1 MPCQI
6 NRAFGRTLEVDL
18 LPVLSQADTPL
29 LAAMTH
35 YVNDG
40 AIPFHTPGHKQ
51 GKGMH
56 PLLESIIGREALA
69 LDLALMP
76 ELDDLHEP
84 HGCIKEAQNLAAGLY
99 GSDHSFFVVNG
110 TTGGIYA
117 MILTIAG
124 PGDKIIVPR
133 NAHRSIIGGIILAG
147 ATPVFMHPEV
157 DLYLGIAMGV
167 TPQTVEDAVQ
177 QHPDAKGVLIINPT
191 YYGVATDL
199 RRIVDIVH
207 DHNMPVVV
215 DEAHGPHLH
224 FSERLPLQAL
234 DVGADICAQST
245 HKIIGAM
252 TQCSMV
258 HCREGRI
265 SVPRLKAMLQLVQ
278 TTSPNYILMASL
290 DVARMQMATQGRQL
304 VERAI
309 DLAEWV
315 RCEINKIPGLYC
327 FGADK
332 LGNPGVFGFDPTK
345 VTVTVKGLGLK
356 GAEAE
361 RILRH
366 KHKVQA
372 ELSDMYNLLFLIT
385 LGDGEDEARALVA
398 ALQDLAANHA
408 GERDF
413 SLVEDAY
420 SSIMAYPSTPEQ
432 VISPRRALFGH
443 TKIVPFMQ
451 SAGRVCAE
459 IITFYPPG
467 IPLLCPGE
475 RISDEIIQYCRR
487 LQEAGLHISG
497 PEDYTLKTVKVVE

>member
-1 MPCQI
+1 
-6 NRAFGRTLEVDL
+6 
-18 LPVLSQADTPL
+18 
-29 LAAMTH
+29 MTN

-40 AIPFHTPGHKQ
+40 TIPYHTPGHKQ
-51 GKGMH
+51 GKGVH
-56 PLLESIIGREALA
+56 PRLESILGRPTLA

-84 HGCIKEAQNLAAGLY
+84 HGPIKAAQDLAAELY
-99 GSDHSFFVVNG
+99 GSDHSFFTVNG

-117 MILTIAG
+117 MILTVAG

-147 ATPVFMHPEV
+147 ASPVFMHPEV
-157 DLYLGIAMGV
+157 DRDLGIAMGV
-167 TPQTVEDAVQ
+167 TPQAVEDAVH

-199 RRIVDIVH
+199 RQIVDIVH

-234 DVGADICAQST
+234 DAGADICAQST
-245 HKIIGAM
+245 HKIIGAL
-252 TQCSMV
+252 TQCSIV

-278 TTSPNYILMASL
+278 STSPNYILMASL
-290 DVARMQMATQGRQL
+290 DVARMQMATEGRQL
-304 VERAI
+304 IEKAI

-315 RCEINKIPGLYC
+315 REEINKVPGLYC
-327 FGADK
+327 FGREK
-332 LGNPGVFGFDPTK
+332 LGKPGVFGFDPTK

-366 KHKVQA
+366 KYKVQA
-372 ELSDMYNLLFLIT
+372 ELSDMYNLYPVLP
-385 LGDGEDEARALVA
+385 A
-398 ALQDLAANHA
+398 A
-408 GERDF
+408 
-413 SLVEDAY
+413 
-420 SSIMAYPSTPEQ
+420 
-432 VISPRRALFGH
+432 
-443 TKIVPFMQ
+443 
-451 SAGRVCAE
+451 AGRRPAYLRAGGLYAE
-459 IITFYPPG
+459 NG
-467 IPLLCPGE
+467 
-475 RISDEIIQYCRR
+475 
-487 LQEAGLHISG
+487 
-497 PEDYTLKTVKVVE
+497 